1 MENEEITI
9 ETLKELTF
17 KNSQTVKS
25 VCQRCEN
32 EAKNGRNEVLYI
44 EYFPPLLIGE
54 LLSFG
59 FKINQSRNNFG
70 ELVTNISW

>member
-1 MENEEITI
+1 M
-9 ETLKELTF
+9 
-17 KNSQTVKS
+17 
-25 VCQRCEN
+25 RCEN
-32 EAKNGRNEVLYI
+32 EAKNGRNEVLFI
-44 EYFPPLLIGE
+44 EYFPPLLIAE